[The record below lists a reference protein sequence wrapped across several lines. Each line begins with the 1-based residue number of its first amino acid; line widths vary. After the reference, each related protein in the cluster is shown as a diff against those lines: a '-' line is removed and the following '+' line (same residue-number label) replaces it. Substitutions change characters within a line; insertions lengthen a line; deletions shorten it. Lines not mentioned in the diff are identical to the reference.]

1 MSAELLTPAG
11 GASGPAVPL
20 ISSSLLL
27 LCLGHFSVDFYS
39 GALATLQPLLVERYS
54 LNLSQVGTLSG
65 VFMLGS
71 AVCQLF
77 FGMISDR
84 LPSRLFVVFG
94 LLTAGIFLSSLGL
107 ARGYGELLMLALVG
121 GMGVAAFHPQSTSQV
136 TVNAGVRRGLVMSIF
151 ITSGMVGL
159 SLGPTFFSFLAQRLG
174 LDRLSLAAL
183 PAIVVAGFLFW
194 SLPASLN
201 SGHQDKP
208 PFDWEPFRRQWKP
221 LLLQYVLVVLR
232 SIPGYAKAFAQAF
245 PEQSD
250 PITYDNLARAIGAF
264 ERRLMTP
271 SRFDDLLAGKSAA
284 LDAEELRGLQAFLTV
299 GCVTCH
305 MGPAFG
311 GASYQKL
318 GLILPY
324 VTDDVGRFE
333 VTGLEADRHVFK
345 VPSLRNVTRTA
356 PYLHDG
362 SIETLP
368 EVIRIM
374 VRHQLGR
381 ELDDEQVRF
390 IEAFLGSLT
399 GRIDAAYTAPPALPP
414 SGPQT
419 PPPDPS

>member
-1 MSAELLTPAG
+1 MKTSTASEPVSAELLTPAG

-121 GMGVAAFHPQSTSQV
+121 GMGVAAFHPLSTSQV

-232 SIPGYAKAFAQAF
+232 SVVHLGVAQFLTIYLYTQRGFTLGQASLWLTVFFASSAVAAMIGGSIADRVGGRKVVLFSMIATVPFWVLFLATTGWPSLVGLFFGALILLLTNPVIIVMAQELVPTQAGTASALVMGFGWGMAGITFIPMIGWLADRVGLELVLWGVILLPLAGFLLALKLPDHKAQA
-245 PEQSD
+245 
-250 PITYDNLARAIGAF
+250 L
-264 ERRLMTP
+264 
-271 SRFDDLLAGKSAA
+271 
-284 LDAEELRGLQAFLTV
+284 
-299 GCVTCH
+299 
-305 MGPAFG
+305 
-311 GASYQKL
+311 
-318 GLILPY
+318 
-324 VTDDVGRFE
+324 
-333 VTGLEADRHVFK
+333 
-345 VPSLRNVTRTA
+345 
-356 PYLHDG
+356 
-362 SIETLP
+362 
-368 EVIRIM
+368 
-374 VRHQLGR
+374 
-381 ELDDEQVRF
+381 
-390 IEAFLGSLT
+390 
-399 GRIDAAYTAPPALPP
+399 PPALP
-414 SGPQT
+414 QEIQR
-419 PPPDPS
+419 

>member
-121 GMGVAAFHPQSTSQV
+121 GMGVAAFHPLSTSQV

-232 SIPGYAKAFAQAF
+232 SVVHLGVAQFLTIYLYTQRGFTLGQASLWLTVFFASSAVAAMIGGSIADRVGGRKVVLFSMIATVPFWVLFLATTGWPSLVGLFFGALILLLTNPVIIVMAQELVPTQAGTASALVMGFGWGMAGITFIPMIGWLADRVGLELVLWGVILLPLAGFLLALKLPDHKAQA
-245 PEQSD
+245 
-250 PITYDNLARAIGAF
+250 L
-264 ERRLMTP
+264 
-271 SRFDDLLAGKSAA
+271 
-284 LDAEELRGLQAFLTV
+284 
-299 GCVTCH
+299 
-305 MGPAFG
+305 
-311 GASYQKL
+311 
-318 GLILPY
+318 
-324 VTDDVGRFE
+324 
-333 VTGLEADRHVFK
+333 
-345 VPSLRNVTRTA
+345 
-356 PYLHDG
+356 
-362 SIETLP
+362 
-368 EVIRIM
+368 
-374 VRHQLGR
+374 
-381 ELDDEQVRF
+381 
-390 IEAFLGSLT
+390 
-399 GRIDAAYTAPPALPP
+399 PPALP
-414 SGPQT
+414 QEIQR
-419 PPPDPS
+419 

>member
-1 MSAELLTPAG
+1 MKTSTASESVSAELLTLTG
-11 GASGPAVPL
+11 RASGPAVPL

-84 LPSRLFVVFG
+84 LPSRLFVVLG
-94 LLTAGIFLSSLGL
+94 LLTAGVFLSSLGL

-121 GMGVAAFHPQSTSQV
+121 GMGVAAFHPLSTSQV
-136 TVNAGVRRGLVMSIF
+136 TVNAGARRGLVMSIF
-151 ITSGMVGL
+151 ITSGMLGL
-159 SLGPTFFSFLAQRLG
+159 SLGPTFFSFLAQWLG

-232 SIPGYAKAFAQAF
+232 SVVHLGVAQFLTIYLYTQRGFTLGQASLWLTVFFASSAVAAMIGGSIADRVGGRQVVLFSMIACVPFWALFLATTGWPSLIGLFFGALILLLTNPVIIVMAQELVPTQAGTASALVMGFGWGMAGITFIPMIGWLADRVGLELVLWGVILLPLAGFLLALKLPDHKAQA
-245 PEQSD
+245 
-250 PITYDNLARAIGAF
+250 L
-264 ERRLMTP
+264 
-271 SRFDDLLAGKSAA
+271 
-284 LDAEELRGLQAFLTV
+284 
-299 GCVTCH
+299 
-305 MGPAFG
+305 
-311 GASYQKL
+311 
-318 GLILPY
+318 
-324 VTDDVGRFE
+324 
-333 VTGLEADRHVFK
+333 
-345 VPSLRNVTRTA
+345 
-356 PYLHDG
+356 
-362 SIETLP
+362 
-368 EVIRIM
+368 
-374 VRHQLGR
+374 
-381 ELDDEQVRF
+381 
-390 IEAFLGSLT
+390 
-399 GRIDAAYTAPPALPP
+399 PPALP
-414 SGPQT
+414 
-419 PPPDPS
+419 

>member
-121 GMGVAAFHPQSTSQV
+121 GMGVAAFHPLSTSQV

-232 SIPGYAKAFAQAF
+232 SVVHLGVAQFLTIYLYTQRGFTLGQASLWLTVFFASSAVAAMIGGSIADRVGGRQVVLFSMIATVPFWVLFLATTGWPSLVGLFFGALILLLTNPVIIVMAQELVPTQAGTASALVMGFGWGMAGITFIPMIGWLADRFGLELVLWGVILLPLAGFLLALKLPDHKAQA
-245 PEQSD
+245 
-250 PITYDNLARAIGAF
+250 
-264 ERRLMTP
+264 
-271 SRFDDLLAGKSAA
+271 
-284 LDAEELRGLQAFLTV
+284 
-299 GCVTCH
+299 
-305 MGPAFG
+305 
-311 GASYQKL
+311 
-318 GLILPY
+318 
-324 VTDDVGRFE
+324 
-333 VTGLEADRHVFK
+333 
-345 VPSLRNVTRTA
+345 
-356 PYLHDG
+356 
-362 SIETLP
+362 
-368 EVIRIM
+368 
-374 VRHQLGR
+374 VR
-381 ELDDEQVRF
+381 
-390 IEAFLGSLT
+390 
-399 GRIDAAYTAPPALPP
+399 
-414 SGPQT
+414 
-419 PPPDPS
+419 

>member
-121 GMGVAAFHPQSTSQV
+121 GMGVAAFHPLSTSQV

-151 ITSGMVGL
+151 ITSGMAGL

-232 SIPGYAKAFAQAF
+232 SVVHLGVAQFLTIYLYTQRGFTLGQASLWLTVFFTSSAVAAMIGGSIADRVGGRKVVLFSMIASVPFWALFLATTGWPSLVGLFFGALILLLTNPVIIVMAQELVPTQAGTASALVMGFGWGMAGITFIPMIGWLADRVGLELVLWGVILLPLAGFLLALKLPDHKAQAV
-245 PEQSD
+245 Q
-250 PITYDNLARAIGAF
+250 
-264 ERRLMTP
+264 
-271 SRFDDLLAGKSAA
+271 
-284 LDAEELRGLQAFLTV
+284 
-299 GCVTCH
+299 
-305 MGPAFG
+305 
-311 GASYQKL
+311 
-318 GLILPY
+318 
-324 VTDDVGRFE
+324 
-333 VTGLEADRHVFK
+333 
-345 VPSLRNVTRTA
+345 
-356 PYLHDG
+356 
-362 SIETLP
+362 
-368 EVIRIM
+368 
-374 VRHQLGR
+374 
-381 ELDDEQVRF
+381 
-390 IEAFLGSLT
+390 
-399 GRIDAAYTAPPALPP
+399 
-414 SGPQT
+414 
-419 PPPDPS
+419 

>member
-1 MSAELLTPAG
+1 MSAELLTPTG
-11 GASGPAVPL
+11 RASGPAVPL

-84 LPSRLFVVFG
+84 LPSRLFVVLG
-94 LLTAGIFLSSLGL
+94 LLTAGVFLSSLGL

-121 GMGVAAFHPQSTSQV
+121 GMGVAAFHPLSTSQV

-159 SLGPTFFSFLAQRLG
+159 SLGPTFFSFLAQWLG

-221 LLLQYVLVVLR
+221 LLLQYMLVVLR
-232 SIPGYAKAFAQAF
+232 SVVHLGVAQFLTIYLYTQRGFTLGQASLWLTVFFASSAVAAMIGGSIADRVGGRQVVLFSMIASVPFWALFLATTGWPSLVGLFFGALILLLTNPVIIVMAQELVPTQAGTASALVMGFGWGMAGITFIPMIGWLADRVGLELVLWGVILLPLAGFLLALKLPDHKAQA
-245 PEQSD
+245 
-250 PITYDNLARAIGAF
+250 L
-264 ERRLMTP
+264 
-271 SRFDDLLAGKSAA
+271 
-284 LDAEELRGLQAFLTV
+284 
-299 GCVTCH
+299 
-305 MGPAFG
+305 
-311 GASYQKL
+311 
-318 GLILPY
+318 
-324 VTDDVGRFE
+324 
-333 VTGLEADRHVFK
+333 
-345 VPSLRNVTRTA
+345 
-356 PYLHDG
+356 
-362 SIETLP
+362 
-368 EVIRIM
+368 
-374 VRHQLGR
+374 
-381 ELDDEQVRF
+381 
-390 IEAFLGSLT
+390 
-399 GRIDAAYTAPPALPP
+399 PPALP
-414 SGPQT
+414 QEIQR
-419 PPPDPS
+419 

>member
-1 MSAELLTPAG
+1 MSAELLTPTG
-11 GASGPAVPL
+11 RASGPAVPL

-84 LPSRLFVVFG
+84 LPSRLFVVLG
-94 LLTAGIFLSSLGL
+94 LLTAGVFLSSLGL

-121 GMGVAAFHPQSTSQV
+121 GMGVAAFHPLSTSQV

-151 ITSGMVGL
+151 ITSGMLGL
-159 SLGPTFFSFLAQRLG
+159 SLGPTVFSFLAQWLG

-183 PAIVVAGFLFW
+183 PAIVVAGFLCW

-232 SIPGYAKAFAQAF
+232 SVVHLGVAQFLTIYLYTQRGFTLGQASLWLTVFFASSAVAAMIGGSIADRVGGRQVVLFSMIACVPFWALFLATTGWPSLIGLFFGALILLLTNPVIIVMAQELVPTQAGTASALVMGFGWGMAGITFIPMIGWLADRVGLELVLWGVILLPLAGFLLALKLPDHKAQA
-245 PEQSD
+245 
-250 PITYDNLARAIGAF
+250 L
-264 ERRLMTP
+264 
-271 SRFDDLLAGKSAA
+271 
-284 LDAEELRGLQAFLTV
+284 
-299 GCVTCH
+299 
-305 MGPAFG
+305 
-311 GASYQKL
+311 
-318 GLILPY
+318 
-324 VTDDVGRFE
+324 
-333 VTGLEADRHVFK
+333 
-345 VPSLRNVTRTA
+345 
-356 PYLHDG
+356 
-362 SIETLP
+362 
-368 EVIRIM
+368 
-374 VRHQLGR
+374 
-381 ELDDEQVRF
+381 
-390 IEAFLGSLT
+390 
-399 GRIDAAYTAPPALPP
+399 PPALP
-414 SGPQT
+414 QEIQR
-419 PPPDPS
+419 

>member
-1 MSAELLTPAG
+1 MKTSTASEPVSAELLTPTG
-11 GASGPAVPL
+11 RASGPAVPL

-121 GMGVAAFHPQSTSQV
+121 GMGVAAFHPLSTSQV

-232 SIPGYAKAFAQAF
+232 SVVHLGVAQFLTIYLYTQRGFTLGQASLWLTVFFASSAVAAMIGGSIADRVGGRKVVLFSMIATVPFWVLFLATTGWPSLVGLFFGALILLLTNPVIIVMAQELVPTQAGTASALVMGFGWGMAGITFVPMIGWLADRVGLELVLWGVILLPLAGFLLALKLPDHKAQA
-245 PEQSD
+245 
-250 PITYDNLARAIGAF
+250 L
-264 ERRLMTP
+264 
-271 SRFDDLLAGKSAA
+271 
-284 LDAEELRGLQAFLTV
+284 
-299 GCVTCH
+299 
-305 MGPAFG
+305 
-311 GASYQKL
+311 
-318 GLILPY
+318 
-324 VTDDVGRFE
+324 
-333 VTGLEADRHVFK
+333 
-345 VPSLRNVTRTA
+345 
-356 PYLHDG
+356 
-362 SIETLP
+362 
-368 EVIRIM
+368 
-374 VRHQLGR
+374 
-381 ELDDEQVRF
+381 
-390 IEAFLGSLT
+390 
-399 GRIDAAYTAPPALPP
+399 PPALP
-414 SGPQT
+414 QEIQR
-419 PPPDPS
+419 

>member
-1 MSAELLTPAG
+1 MKTSTASESVSAELLTPTG
-11 GASGPAVPL
+11 RASGPAVPL

-84 LPSRLFVVFG
+84 LPSRLFVVLG
-94 LLTAGIFLSSLGL
+94 LLTAGVFLSSLGL

-121 GMGVAAFHPQSTSQV
+121 GMGVAAFHPLSTSQV

-159 SLGPTFFSFLAQRLG
+159 SLGPTFFSFLAQWLG

-221 LLLQYVLVVLR
+221 LLLQYMLVVLR
-232 SIPGYAKAFAQAF
+232 SVVHLGVAQFLTIYLYTQRGFTLGQASLWLTVFFASSAVAAMIGGSIADRVGGRQVVLFSMIASVPFWALFLATTGWPSLVGLFFGALILLLTNPVIIVMAQELVPTQAGTASALVMGF
-245 PEQSD
+245 GWGMAG
-250 PITYDNLARAIGAF
+250 ITFVPMIGWLADRVGLELVLWGVILLPLAGF
-264 ERRLMTP
+264 
-271 SRFDDLLAGKSAA
+271 LLALKLPDHKTQA
-284 LDAEELRGLQAFLTV
+284 L
-299 GCVTCH
+299 
-305 MGPAFG
+305 
-311 GASYQKL
+311 
-318 GLILPY
+318 
-324 VTDDVGRFE
+324 
-333 VTGLEADRHVFK
+333 
-345 VPSLRNVTRTA
+345 
-356 PYLHDG
+356 
-362 SIETLP
+362 
-368 EVIRIM
+368 
-374 VRHQLGR
+374 
-381 ELDDEQVRF
+381 
-390 IEAFLGSLT
+390 
-399 GRIDAAYTAPPALPP
+399 PPALP
-414 SGPQT
+414 QEIQR
-419 PPPDPS
+419 